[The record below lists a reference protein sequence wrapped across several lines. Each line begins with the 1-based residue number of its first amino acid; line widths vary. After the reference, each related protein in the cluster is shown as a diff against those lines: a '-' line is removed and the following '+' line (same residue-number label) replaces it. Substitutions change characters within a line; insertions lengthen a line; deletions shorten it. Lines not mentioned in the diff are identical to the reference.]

1 MKFKYEELE
10 VWQMGM
16 DLTDKIYDIAEK
28 YPDKERFGLTIQITK
43 SATSI
48 PLNIAEGNGRRSRKD
63 FARYLRIAIGSL
75 LETDTNLKISIRRK
89 YITENDYETVGKDI
103 EDLYWKLISFEKYLK
118 SMHKRSK
125 RQEQSESPEET
136 LERIKLAIGKTIES
150 TKQQ

>member
-1 MKFKYEELE
+1 MKFKHEDLE

-28 YPDKERFGLTIQITK
+28 YPDKERFGLKIQVTK

-48 PLNIAEGNGRRSRKD
+48 PMNIAEGNGRGSRKD
-63 FARYLRIAIGSL
+63 FARYVRIAIGSL

-89 YITENDYETVGKDI
+89 YITDEDYETVDKDI

-118 SMHKRSK
+118 SKHKK
-125 RQEQSESPEET
+125 LKEQKPYESSEKK
-136 LERIKLAIGKTIES
+136 LERIKLAIGKTIAS
-150 TKQQ
+150 TK